1 MSATATATSTVPAI
15 LGLNEFGTPGVLPE
29 RMKAWVIREN
39 RFGEPMKSFQEEEV
53 PTPTPGPEEVIV
65 RVVAAGVNYN
75 GVWAGLGKPISV
87 LKGHGRDYHIAGSD
101 CAGIVW
107 ACGSQVKSWKPG
119 DEVVLHCNYEDP
131 THGRRTQEKGD
142 FLSYDPMASSR
153 CQIWGY
159 ETPDG
164 SFAQFCKVQAQQVL
178 PKPKGMTWEL
188 ASCYALTYF
197 TAYRMLITNGNI
209 RPGEVA
215 LIWGGAGGLGS
226 FAIQICNEMGAKAIA
241 VVSSD
246 DKGKKC
252 MELGAVG
259 YINRK
264 EFPNMAYKWGETPE
278 QEKLRFNDMKAMG
291 KKIWDI
297 LGEKRSPDLVFE
309 HSGQESFPASVFL
322 CSRFGRVMICGA
334 TSGYNL
340 HFDVRYLWMMQKR
353 IIGSHFANALDCL
366 RANTLLESGRI
377 KPFLSKVY
385 AYDKIPVAHQD
396 MFENKHIGNMTC
408 LVMAPREGMV
418 NIEDLKKG

>member
-1 MSATATATSTVPAI
+1 MAVGTLSST
-15 LGLNEFGTPGVLPE
+15 LGLHEFGTPGEVPATM
-29 RMKAWVIREN
+29 RAWAIREE
-39 RFGEPMKSFQEEEV
+39 RFGEPLKSFQEEEV
-53 PTPTPGPEEVIV
+53 PVPALGDEEVLV

-75 GVWAGLGKPISV
+75 GIWAGLGKPVSV
-87 LKGHGRDYHIAGSD
+87 LKGHGRPYHIAGSD
-101 CAGIVW
+101 ASGIVW
-107 ACGSQVKSWKPG
+107 SVGRKVRSWKPG
-119 DEVVLHCNYEDP
+119 DEVIVHCNWEDES
-131 THGRRTQEKGD
+131 HGRRTQDKGD
-142 FLSYDPMASSR
+142 FLSYDPMASPG
-153 CQIWGY
+153 CKIWGY

-178 PKPKGMTWEL
+178 PKPSGMTWEL

-197 TAYRMLITNGNI
+197 TAYRMLVTQGNI

-226 FAIQICNEMGAKAIA
+226 FAIQLCHELGAKAIA
-241 VVSSD
+241 VVSSKE
-246 DKGKKC
+246 KGEKC
-252 MELGAVG
+252 IELGAVG

-264 EFPNMAYKWGETPE
+264 ELPNLAWKPNETPE
-278 QEKLRFNDMKAMG
+278 QEKARLADTRGMG

-309 HSGQESFPASVFL
+309 HSGQETFPASVFL
-322 CSRFGRVMICGA
+322 CSRFGRVLICGA

-385 AYDKIPVAHQD
+385 PYDQIPQAHQD
-396 MFENKHIGNMTC
+396 MFENKHVGNMTC
-408 LVMAPREGMV
+408 LVMAPREGLV
-418 NIEDLKKG
+418 NSGDLRA

>member
-1 MSATATATSTVPAI
+1 MSVASSAS
-15 LGLNEFGTPGVLPE
+15 LGLHEFGTPGALPE
-29 RMKAWVIREN
+29 TMRAWVIREN
-39 RFGEPMKSFQEEEV
+39 RFGEPLKSFQEEEV
-53 PTPTPGPEEVIV
+53 PVPQPGPDEVIV
-65 RVVAAGVNYN
+65 RVVCAGVNYN

-87 LKGHGRDYHIAGSD
+87 LKGHGRDYHVAGSD
-101 CAGIVW
+101 CSGIVW
-107 ACGSQVKSWKPG
+107 KTGSNVQSWKPG

-131 THGRRTQEKGD
+131 DHGKRTRDAGD

-178 PKPKGMTWEL
+178 PKPKAMSWEL

-197 TAYRMLITNGNI
+197 TAYRMLVI
-209 RPGEVA
+209 RGEVKPGEVA

-226 FAIQICNEMGAKAIA
+226 FAIQICRELGVKAIA
-241 VVSSD
+241 VVSSNE
-246 DKGKKC
+246 KGEKC
-252 MELGAVG
+252 KELGAVG

-264 EFPNMAYKWGETPE
+264 EFPNLAFKWGETPDD
-278 QEKLRFNDMKAMG
+278 EKKRMADTKAMG

-297 LGEKRSPDLVFE
+297 LGERRSPDLVFE

-322 CSRFGRVMICGA
+322 CSRFGRVVICGA
-334 TSGYNL
+334 TSGFNL

-366 RANTLLESGRI
+366 RANTLLEAGRI
-377 KPFLSKVY
+377 QPFLSKVY
-385 AYDKIPVAHQD
+385 PWDQIPQAHQD
-396 MFENKHIGNMTC
+396 MFDNKHIGNMTTM
-408 LVMAPREGMV
+408 VMAAKEGLI
-418 NIEDLKKG
+418 NSEDLKSNA